1 MRTAFERLGAAS
13 PLVPALG
20 YAAVA
25 GLANLV
31 TTVAPEQPPL
41 LVVAALLAWAA
52 AGVTFL
58 IVVIWFRDDDWLA
71 AGFLIS
77 VTLLVSAWLGN
88 IAAEVVTLRSVAPVI
103 VGAPA
108 MFLGVLLR
116 GAIGIPI
123 FGGIVALLRRLTR
136 KGRPPRRR
144 AGNAPAA

>member
-31 TTVAPEQPPL
+31 TTVAPEEPL
-41 LVVAALLAWAA
+41 LLVAALLAWAA

-77 VTLLVSAWLGN
+77 VTLLVSAWIGN
-88 IAAEVVTLRSVAPVI
+88 IAAEVVRLQSVAPVI

-108 MFLGVLLR
+108 MVLGVMLR